1 MSTGS
6 EFPIRLV
13 LFDDS
18 DKLEMIFAFFSSYY
32 CYFIAL
38 TTPFHK
44 LGDCF
49 VTMPQPSDSNYV
61 AVTRHRRPFAR
72 PAAGRPNIL
81 LVDDSDK
88 FDDDQHFWTSVGASA
103 WETDRLEDD
112 DIPIARHEAIVAPLL
127 EEGEL
132 DADAIVVSPTGNSSV
147 AANNATERRRRE
159 EGWSDLALDQF
170 INHATVHR
178 PNQVSNAAN
187 ARSGNNNNA

>member
-1 MSTGS
+1 
-6 EFPIRLV
+6 
-13 LFDDS
+13 
-18 DKLEMIFAFFSSYY
+18 
-32 CYFIAL
+32 
-38 TTPFHK
+38 
-44 LGDCF
+44 
-49 VTMPQPSDSNYV
+49 MPQPSDSNYV

-88 FDDDQHFWTSVGASA
+88 FDDDPHFWTAVGASA
-103 WETDRLEDD
+103 WEIDRLEDD
-112 DIPIARHEAIVAPLL
+112 DIPISRHEAIVAPLL

-170 INHATVHR
+170 TTFTAVQR
-178 PNQVSNAAN
+178 PSQASNSTN
-187 ARSGNNNNA
+187 TRPGNNTE